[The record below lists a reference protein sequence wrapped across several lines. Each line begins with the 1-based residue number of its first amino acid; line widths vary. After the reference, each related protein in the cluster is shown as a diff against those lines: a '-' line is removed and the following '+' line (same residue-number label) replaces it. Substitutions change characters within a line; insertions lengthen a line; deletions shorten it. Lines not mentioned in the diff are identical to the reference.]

1 MNDEIQV
8 TNRELLIACYAEIC
22 GVLDDASVRY
32 DGHCGS
38 HGAWYVKVY
47 ASQNPDMLDWDKE
60 VTSWGFDRAWDFDQ
74 TRNDPHM
81 QRALVDVRRFV
92 SEGLATA
99 RHTRKEFD
107 YTYAQLKEAFGDNL
121 QKFLQLAQ
129 EKFDDENYE
138 ASSWSS
144 SSDNCW

>member
-8 TNRELLIACYAEIC
+8 TNRELLIACYAAIC

-47 ASQNPDMLDWDKE
+47 ASQNPDMLDWDNE
-60 VTSWGFDRAWDFDQ
+60 YTSWGFDQ
-74 TRNDPHM
+74 TRDDPHM

-99 RHTRKEFD
+99 RHARKEFD
-107 YTYAQLKEAFGDNL
+107 DTYGQLKEAFGDNL

-129 EKFDDENYE
+129 EKYDNENYE

>member
-1 MNDEIQV
+1 
-8 TNRELLIACYAEIC
+8 
-22 GVLDDASVRY
+22 
-32 DGHCGS
+32 
-38 HGAWYVKVY
+38 
-47 ASQNPDMLDWDKE
+47 MLDWDNE
-60 VTSWGFDRAWDFDQ
+60 YTSWGFDQ
-74 TRNDPHM
+74 TRDDPHM

-99 RHTRKEFD
+99 RHARKEFD
-107 YTYAQLKEAFGDNL
+107 DTYGQLKEAFGDNL

-129 EKFDDENYE
+129 EKYDNENYE

>member
-22 GVLDDASVRY
+22 GVLDAASVRPLRW
-32 DGHCGS
+32 S
-38 HGAWYVKVY
+38 LRFAWRMAHGTSRSTRRRTRHAGLGQRIYV
-47 ASQNPDMLDWDKE
+47 L
-60 VTSWGFDRAWDFDQ
+60 GFDQ
-74 TRNDPHM
+74 TRDDPHM

-99 RHTRKEFD
+99 RHARKEFD
-107 YTYAQLKEAFGDNL
+107 DTYGQLKGAFGDNL

-129 EKFDDENYE
+129 EKYDNENYE

-144 SSDNCW
+144 SSDSCW

>member
-32 DGHCGS
+32 EGHCGS
-38 HGAWYVKVY
+38 HGGWYVGVY

-60 VTSWGFDRAWDFDQ
+60 FTSWEFDQ

-92 SEGLATA
+92 SESLATA

-107 YTYAQLKEAFGDNL
+107 DTYAQLKEAFGDNL
-121 QKFLQLAQ
+121 QKFLQQAQ
-129 EKFDDENYE
+129 EKFDNENYE